1 MMQVQVHTNN
11 HVNGSAGLTAH
22 VESVVEGALSR
33 FGHRVTRVEV
43 HIGDENSHKGGEADK
58 RCSMEAR
65 LGGLAPITVTGQGGT
80 IDIAINGA
88 VDKLVKTLNRTIDKK
103 YDAKRRPS
111 VAELTS
117 GGGILPEPD
126 DEFESEEYQALEK

>member
-1 MMQVQVHTNN
+1 MQVQVNTDN

-22 VESVVEGALSR
+22 VESVVEGALGR
-33 FGHRVTRVEV
+33 FENRVTRVEV

-80 IDIAINGA
+80 VEIAINAA
-88 VDKLVKTLNRTIDKK
+88 VDKLVKTLNRTVDKK

-111 VAELTS
+111 VAELTGA
-117 GGGILPEPD
+117 GGVLPEPD
-126 DEFESEEYQALEK
+126 DEFESEEYQSIEK